1 MSNENYIKKIIEN
14 DNTFY
19 VNKSPKNLSKY
30 SKNIENYFQSIS
42 NQLKKKSIN
51 GMDINSIL
59 YLIRT
64 LLVSSYKGV
73 KMSSAIQNWISS
85 ISKIEQQSA
94 EGWIYIVNILNTSF
108 QVVFKTPQENSK
120 YSKDTLLREFAIG
133 YFAVNKL
140 RYIIPTFMFTFNVFY
155 CNTPGKNGK
164 LDIDNLC
171 IDHNGTD
178 SVYTIIEK
186 IDGYSVSEMI
196 KNDMINFDD
205 WISMYLQILL
215 SLEIAQRE
223 INFTHFDL
231 HTSNVLVQTKRKVS
245 YDINIDNYTYSIKNS
260 NITPIIIDFGLSSCK
275 INDKTI
281 GSTEFPMYG
290 MLNFMVQGYDMFKFL
305 CFSAYYANYYSR
317 HNFFSKII
325 ELFKF
330 YGDDA
335 PKNIDGKPIEII
347 NAIIKTYCK
356 EGSYSNIAKYTPLM
370 MFNWI
375 NSKYNVK
382 NIHINSRKTFI
393 NISYSNYLQE
403 YNDFFEQTKEGIKQ
417 STDLI
422 IKCIENKTYILSKY
436 YINTMIKLNTKLNS
450 SELESYITRFENI
463 IKNNQIKNILINK
476 DNNSLN
482 KVFNISIPIQ
492 KKLDNIL
499 LKIMTINIRDNDNK
513 KKHNTVKELFI
524 LTNYEIELETYLQLY
539 YTIIELNLSKIYSS
553 WFYGFIKSPIFE
565 FYYKNRIKVEQA
577 RRWSKTLIES
587 LNE

>member
-19 VNKSPKNLSKY
+19 LNKSPKKLSKY

-51 GMDINSIL
+51 GMDINAIL

-64 LLVSSYKGV
+64 LLVSSYKGD
-73 KMSSAIQNWISS
+73 KMSNYIQNWISS

-94 EGWIYIVNILNTSF
+94 EGWIYIVNILHTSF
-108 QVVFKTPQENSK
+108 QVVFKTPQKNNK
-120 YSKDTLLREFAIG
+120 YSRDTLLREFAIG

-155 CNTPGKNGK
+155 CKKPEENGK

-171 IDHNGTD
+171 IKHNGID

-186 IDGYSVSEMI
+186 IDGYSVTDMI
-196 KNDMINFDD
+196 KNNINFDD
-205 WISMYLQILL
+205 WLFIYLQILL
-215 SLEIAQRE
+215 TLEVSQKE

-231 HTSNVLVQTKRKVS
+231 HTSNVLVQTTQKVS
-245 YDINIDNYTYSIKNS
+245 YDINIDNYTYSIKDS
-260 NITPIIIDFGLSSCK
+260 NIRPIIIDFGLSSCK
-275 INDKTI
+275 INNKTI

-317 HNFFSKII
+317 PNLFNKII
-325 ELFKF
+325 DLFKF
-330 YGDDA
+330 YDNDA
-335 PKNIDGKPIEII
+335 PENISVEPVKII
-347 NAIIKTYCK
+347 NTIIKTYCK
-356 EGSYSNIAKYTPLM
+356 EGSYTNIAKYTPLM

-375 NSKYNVK
+375 NSKYHTK
-382 NIHINSRKTFI
+382 NIYINPRKTFI
-393 NISYSNYLQE
+393 NISYSNYLKE
-403 YNDFFEQTKEGIKQ
+403 YNDFFDQTKEGIKE
-417 STDLI
+417 SADLI

-436 YINTMIKLNTKLNS
+436 YINIMIKLNTKLKS
-450 SELESYITRFENI
+450 REVDSYITRFEKI
-463 IKNNQIKNILINK
+463 LKNNQIKNILINK

-482 KVFNISIPIQ
+482 NVFDISIPIQ
-492 KKLDNIL
+492 EELDKII
-499 LKIMTINIRDNDNK
+499 LKILSINIRDNDNK
-513 KKHNTVKELFI
+513 KKHATIKELII
-524 LTNYEIELETYLQLY
+524 LTEYEIELQSYLQLY
-539 YTIIELNLSKIYSS
+539 YTIIELNLSKIYSN
-553 WFYGFIKSPIFE
+553 WFYAFIKSPIFE
-565 FYYKNRIKVEQA
+565 FYDKNRIKVEQA
-577 RRWSKTLIES
+577 RRWSTTLIES